1 MKIDPQIPSSPP
13 LVRVALAVIRQSRDL
28 SGPTG
33 RGYVGFP
40 HHLLI
45 TQRPPGTVYAG
56 YWEFPGGKIE
66 PGESPEAAAMRE
78 VTEELG
84 VRMVPEAVIPHVVH
98 AYDHAIVQLHSVVGE
113 LHTDSPAP
121 TNLAVAAHRWCT
133 LDELPWTEFLP
144 SNVRVVTALRRHFGP
159 SW

>member
-1 MKIDPQIPSSPP
+1 
-13 LVRVALAVIRQSRDL
+13 
-28 SGPTG
+28 
-33 RGYVGFP
+33 
-40 HHLLI
+40 LI

-66 PGESPEAAAMRE
+66 PGESPEAAATRE

-84 VRMVPEAVIPHVVH
+84 VRMVPETVIPHVVH
-98 AYDHAIVQLHSVVGE
+98 AYDHAIVQLPSVVGK
-113 LHTDSPAP
+113 LHPDSPSPA
-121 TNLAVAAHRWCT
+121 NLAVAAHRWCT
-133 LDELPWTEFLP
+133 PYDHPRAEFLP